1 MTEQQMKI
9 ADYLITKFK
18 KTGYK
23 YKIISDDTIVVY
35 HDDDDTITTYR
46 YIDGNIQK
54 FTESIK

>member
-9 ADYLITKFK
+9 ADYLITKFR

-23 YKIISDDTIVVY
+23 YKIVSDDTIVVY
-35 HDDDDTITTYR
+35 HDDDTITTYR

-54 FTESIK
+54 LTESIK